1 MKKLLHIPF
10 LYAAVSAVALS
21 GLFAWTTVGAFRLTM
36 NDLPKTEGT
45 YETIDRSQFES
56 GTLAPATLP
65 PVLDE
70 GDDFPEDDTEGEDV
84 TTAEENVTTES
95 ENTTTENSTP
105 SQPVYGYLSYRDDN
119 ISIKIRR
126 LKRYDSKVY
135 VADIYLTSAEYLKT
149 SVAPKSLGKA
159 EDTVRAQADKVNAIL
174 AINGDYCFRRHSY
187 IIREGEVLYDKI
199 LYQSG
204 FEALAIKYDGTL
216 FPFYAKDYTIQ
227 ELLSM
232 GCYQVFDFGPTLVRD
247 GEIDVTPDTEVAI
260 TGSGVVNPRTAIGWV
275 DGLHYMMVVVDGRS
289 DVSRGVTLYE
299 LADILKEQGCTY
311 AYNLD
316 GGGSTTMY
324 FNGEIVNQPMT
335 YQNQYLE
342 RTISDIVYI
351 GY

>member
-1 MKKLLHIPF
+1 MKKLLRIPF
-10 LYAAVSAVALS
+10 VYATVFAVCLS
-21 GLFAWTTVGAFRLTM
+21 GLFAWKTVGAFHLSM
-36 NDLPKTEGT
+36 NDLPQADGT

-56 GTLAPATLP
+56 GTVAPATLP
-65 PVLDE
+65 PVLE
-70 GDDFPEDDTEGEDV
+70 GEDDFPEDEFPVDSGDATTLGEDV
-84 TTAEENVTTES
+84 TTES
-95 ENTTTENSTP
+95 APNA
-105 SQPVYGYLSYRDDN
+105 PVYGYMSYKDDN

-126 LKRYDSKVY
+126 IKRYDSKVY
-135 VADIYLTSAEYLKT
+135 IADIYLTSAEYLKT
-149 SVAPKSLGKA
+149 SVASKSLGKA

-174 AINGDYCFRRHSY
+174 AINGDYCHRRHSY
-187 IIREGEVLYDKI
+187 IIRDGEVIYDKL

-204 FEALAIKYDGTL
+204 FESLAIKYDGTL
-216 FPFYAKDYTIQ
+216 FPFYPKDYTIQ
-227 ELLSM
+227 ELLNM
-232 GCYQVFDFGPTLVRD
+232 GCYDVFDFGPTLVRN
-247 GEIDVTPDTEVAI
+247 GEIDITPDTEVAI

-289 DVSRGVTLYE
+289 DASRGVTLYE

>member
-1 MKKLLHIPF
+1 MKKLLRFPF
-10 LYAAVSAVALS
+10 VYATAFAVALS

-36 NDLPKTEGT
+36 KDLPKTEGT

-56 GTLAPATLP
+56 GTVAPATLP
-65 PVLDE
+65 PMLDE
-70 GDDFPEDDTEGEDV
+70 GDDFPEEEFSDAATTEGESEGAS
-84 TTAEENVTTES
+84 TETA
-95 ENTTTENSTP
+95 P
-105 SQPVYGYLSYRDDN
+105 SKPKYGYLSYKDDN

-126 LKRYDSKVY
+126 LKRYESKVY
-135 VADIYLTSAEYLKT
+135 VADVYLTSPEYLKT
-149 SVAPKSLGKA
+149 SVATKSLGKS
-159 EDTVRAQADKVNAIL
+159 EGTVRAQADKVNAIL
-174 AINGDYCFRRHSY
+174 AINGDYCFRRLSY
-187 IIREGEVLYDKI
+187 IIREGEVLIDTIRYDT
-199 LYQSG
+199 G

-216 FPFYAKDYTIQ
+216 FPFYAKDYTVQ
-227 ELLSM
+227 ELLDM
-232 GCYQVFDFGPTLVRD
+232 GCYNVFDFGPTLVRD
-247 GEIDVTPDTEVAI
+247 GEIAVTPDTEVAI
-260 TGSGVVNPRTAIGWV
+260 TGSGAVNPRTAIGWV
-275 DGLHYMMVVVDGRS
+275 DGLHYKMVVVDGRS

-299 LADILKEQGCTY
+299 LADILKEQGCTF